1 MSADDRSADGQSA
14 DHRTTDAGSFLQRW
28 SRRKQAVQA
37 GVVPTETAAEG
48 ATQIA
53 AIDPQR
59 AAQASPSRN
68 ADPGADPSADADTKH
83 TELPS
88 LDSLQG
94 LQSDYLDFMQPKVTQ
109 QLKRAALKKLFA
121 DPHFNVIDRF
131 EAYSEDYTQADPI
144 PAAML
149 RGLNQAKGL
158 LFPHDDPKQDAPKQD
173 ESKPDAPKPDESKP
187 DELKPDESKPDELKP
202 DESKPDELNQERAL
216 PSAVDPLR
224 NAAVEIE
231 AEAQPEARPEAQLE
245 ARPAAQPLSD
255 GLQKIS
261 IKSET
266 YDGGRHES

>member
-158 LFPHDDPKQDAPKQD
+158 LFPHDDPKQDAPK
-173 ESKPDAPKPDESKP
+173 
-187 DELKPDESKPDELKP
+187 P

-255 GLQKIS
+255 GLKKIS

>member
-28 SRRKQAVQA
+28 SRRKQAAQA
-37 GVVPTETAAEG
+37 GVVPTEAAAEG

-59 AAQASPSRN
+59 VAQASPDR
-68 ADPGADPSADADTKH
+68 SADADTKH

-158 LFPHDDPKQDAPKQD
+158 LFPHDDSKQDAPKPG
-173 ESKPDAPKPDESKP
+173 ETKT
-187 DELKPDESKPDELKP
+187 

-224 NAAVEIE
+224 KAAVEIE
-231 AEAQPEARPEAQLE
+231 AEARLE
-245 ARPAAQPLSD
+245 APPETQPQPQPLSD

>member
-37 GVVPTETAAEG
+37 GVVPTETAAED
-48 ATQIA
+48 ATQLA

-59 AAQASPSRN
+59 AAQASPGR
-68 ADPGADPSADADTKH
+68 SADADADAKH

-158 LFPHDDPKQDAPKQD
+158 LFPHDDPKQDASQQ
-173 ESKPDAPKPDESKP
+173 DAPKPDEP
-187 DELKPDESKPDELKP
+187 
-202 DESKPDELNQERAL
+202 NQERAL
-216 PSAVDPLR
+216 QSAVDPLR
-224 NAAVEIE
+224 NAEVEIE
-231 AEAQPEARPEAQLE
+231 AEARSEAQPETQPQ
-245 ARPAAQPLSD
+245 PQPLSD

>member
-28 SRRKQAVQA
+28 SRRKQAAQA
-37 GVVPTETAAEG
+37 GVVPTDAAAEG

-53 AIDPQR
+53 AIDLQR
-59 AAQASPSRN
+59 VAQAS
-68 ADPGADPSADADTKH
+68 ADRSADRSADADTKH

-158 LFPHDDPKQDAPKQD
+158 LFPHDDPKQDASQQ
-173 ESKPDAPKPDESKP
+173 DAPKPDEP
-187 DELKPDESKPDELKP
+187 
-202 DESKPDELNQERAL
+202 NQERAL
-216 PSAVDPLR
+216 QSAVDPLR
-224 NAAVEIE
+224 NAEVEIE
-231 AEAQPEARPEAQLE
+231 AQPETQSQP
-245 ARPAAQPLSD
+245 QPLSD

>member
-14 DHRTTDAGSFLQRW
+14 DHRPTDAGSFLQRW

-37 GVVPTETAAEG
+37 GVVPTEAAAEG
-48 ATQIA
+48 ATQLA

-59 AAQASPSRN
+59 AAQASPGRS
-68 ADPGADPSADADTKH
+68 ADRSADPSTDTDTKH

-158 LFPHDDPKQDAPKQD
+158 LFPHDDPKQDASQQ
-173 ESKPDAPKPDESKP
+173 DAPKPDEP
-187 DELKPDESKPDELKP
+187 
-202 DESKPDELNQERAL
+202 NQERAL
-216 PSAVDPLR
+216 QSAVDPLR
-224 NAAVEIE
+224 NAEVEIE
-231 AEAQPEARPEAQLE
+231 AQPETQSQP
-245 ARPAAQPLSD
+245 QPLSD

>member
-14 DHRTTDAGSFLQRW
+14 DHRPTDAGSFLQRW

-37 GVVPTETAAEG
+37 GVVPTEAAAEG
-48 ATQIA
+48 ATQLA

-59 AAQASPSRN
+59 AAQASPSRSV
-68 ADPGADPSADADTKH
+68 DADAKH

-158 LFPHDDPKQDAPKQD
+158 LFPHDDPKQDASQQD
-173 ESKPDAPKPDESKP
+173 APKPDAPKPDEP
-187 DELKPDESKPDELKP
+187 
-202 DESKPDELNQERAL
+202 NQERAL
-216 PSAVDPLR
+216 QSAVDPLR
-224 NAAVEIE
+224 NAEVEIE
-231 AEAQPEARPEAQLE
+231 AEARSEAQPETQPQ
-245 ARPAAQPLSD
+245 PQPLSD

>member
-28 SRRKQAVQA
+28 SRRKQAAQA

-68 ADPGADPSADADTKH
+68 AGRSADPSADADTKH

-158 LFPHDDPKQDAPKQD
+158 LFPHDDPKQDAPK
-173 ESKPDAPKPDESKP
+173 
-187 DELKPDESKPDELKP
+187 P

-224 NAAVEIE
+224 NAEVEIE
-231 AEAQPEARPEAQLE
+231 AEAQPEAQPEAQLE

>member
-28 SRRKQAVQA
+28 SRRKQAAQA

-83 TELPS
+83 TGLPS

-158 LFPHDDPKQDAPKQD
+158 LFPHDDPKQDAPK
-173 ESKPDAPKPDESKP
+173 
-187 DELKPDESKPDELKP
+187 P

-224 NAAVEIE
+224 NAEVEIE
-231 AEAQPEARPEAQLE
+231 AEAQPEAQPEAQLE

>member
-28 SRRKQAVQA
+28 SRRKQAAQA

-59 AAQASPSRN
+59 AAQASPSRKAGRS

-158 LFPHDDPKQDAPKQD
+158 LFPHDDPKQDAPK
-173 ESKPDAPKPDESKP
+173 PDAPKPDESKP
-187 DELKPDESKPDELKP
+187 DEP
-202 DESKPDELNQERAL
+202 NQERAL

-224 NAAVEIE
+224 NAEVEIE
-231 AEAQPEARPEAQLE
+231 IEARSEAQLE

>member
-14 DHRTTDAGSFLQRW
+14 DHRPTDAGSFLQRW

-37 GVVPTETAAEG
+37 GVVPTEAAAEG

-68 ADPGADPSADADTKH
+68 ADPSADRSADPGADPSADPGADPSADADTKH

-158 LFPHDDPKQDAPKQD
+158 LFPHDDPKQDASQQ
-173 ESKPDAPKPDESKP
+173 DAPKPDEP
-187 DELKPDESKPDELKP
+187 
-202 DESKPDELNQERAL
+202 NQERAL
-216 PSAVDPLR
+216 QSAVDPLR
-224 NAAVEIE
+224 NAEVEIE
-231 AEAQPEARPEAQLE
+231 AEARPEAQLE

-261 IKSET
+261 IKSEN

>member
-158 LFPHDDPKQDAPKQD
+158 LFPHDDPKQDAPKPG
-173 ESKPDAPKPDESKP
+173 ETET
-187 DELKPDESKPDELKP
+187 

-224 NAAVEIE
+224 NAEVEIE
-231 AEAQPEARPEAQLE
+231 AEAQPEAQPEARPEAQPE

>member
-158 LFPHDDPKQDAPKQD
+158 LFPHDDPKQDAPK
-173 ESKPDAPKPDESKP
+173 
-187 DELKPDESKPDELKP
+187 P

-231 AEAQPEARPEAQLE
+231 AEAQPEAQPEAQLE

-255 GLQKIS
+255 GLKKIS

>member
-14 DHRTTDAGSFLQRW
+14 DHRTKDAGSFLQRW
-28 SRRKQAVQA
+28 SRRKQAAQA
-37 GVVPTETAAEG
+37 GVVPTDAAAEG
-48 ATQIA
+48 ATQLA

-59 AAQASPSRN
+59 AAQASPGRS
-68 ADPGADPSADADTKH
+68 ADPSTDADTKH

-158 LFPHDDPKQDAPKQD
+158 LFPHDDPKQDAPK
-173 ESKPDAPKPDESKP
+173 
-187 DELKPDESKPDELKP
+187 P

-224 NAAVEIE
+224 NAEVEIE
-231 AEAQPEARPEAQLE
+231 AEARSEAQPETQPQ
-245 ARPAAQPLSD
+245 PQPLSD

>member
-28 SRRKQAVQA
+28 SRRKQAAQA

-158 LFPHDDPKQDAPKQD
+158 LFPHDDPKQDAPK
-173 ESKPDAPKPDESKP
+173 
-187 DELKPDESKPDELKP
+187 P

-224 NAAVEIE
+224 NAEVEIE

>member
-68 ADPGADPSADADTKH
+68 AGRSADPSADADTDTKH

-158 LFPHDDPKQDAPKQD
+158 LFPHDDPKQDAPK
-173 ESKPDAPKPDESKP
+173 
-187 DELKPDESKPDELKP
+187 P

-255 GLQKIS
+255 GLKKIS

-266 YDGGRHES
+266 YDGGSHES

>member
-28 SRRKQAVQA
+28 SRRKQAAQA
-37 GVVPTETAAEG
+37 GVVPTEAAAEG

-59 AAQASPSRN
+59 VAQASPDR
-68 ADPGADPSADADTKH
+68 SADADTKH

-158 LFPHDDPKQDAPKQD
+158 LFPHDDSKQDAPK
-173 ESKPDAPKPDESKP
+173 PG
-187 DELKPDESKPDELKP
+187 
-202 DESKPDELNQERAL
+202 ELNQERAL

-224 NAAVEIE
+224 NAEVEID
-231 AEAQPEARPEAQLE
+231 AEAPPETQPQP
-245 ARPAAQPLSD
+245 QPLSD

>member
-14 DHRTTDAGSFLQRW
+14 DHRPTDAGSFLQRW

-37 GVVPTETAAEG
+37 GVVPTEAAAED
-48 ATQIA
+48 ATQLA

-59 AAQASPSRN
+59 AAQASPGR
-68 ADPGADPSADADTKH
+68 SADADAKH

-158 LFPHDDPKQDAPKQD
+158 LFPHDDPKQGASQQ
-173 ESKPDAPKPDESKP
+173 DAPKPDEP
-187 DELKPDESKPDELKP
+187 
-202 DESKPDELNQERAL
+202 NQERAL
-216 PSAVDPLR
+216 QSAVDPLR
-224 NAAVEIE
+224 NAEVEIE
-231 AEAQPEARPEAQLE
+231 AEARSEAQPETQPQ
-245 ARPAAQPLSD
+245 PQPLSD

>member
-1 MSADDRSADGQSA
+1 
-14 DHRTTDAGSFLQRW
+14 LQRW

-37 GVVPTETAAEG
+37 GVVPTEAAAEG
-48 ATQIA
+48 ATQLA

-59 AAQASPSRN
+59 AAQASPDRSAGRS
-68 ADPGADPSADADTKH
+68 ADPSADRSADRSTDADTKH

-158 LFPHDDPKQDAPKQD
+158 LFPHDDPKQDASQQ
-173 ESKPDAPKPDESKP
+173 DAPKPDEP
-187 DELKPDESKPDELKP
+187 
-202 DESKPDELNQERAL
+202 NQERAL
-216 PSAVDPLR
+216 QSAVDPLR
-224 NAAVEIE
+224 NAEVEIE
-231 AEAQPEARPEAQLE
+231 AEARSEAQPETQPQ
-245 ARPAAQPLSD
+245 PQPLSD

>member
-158 LFPHDDPKQDAPKQD
+158 LFPHDDPKQDAPK
-173 ESKPDAPKPDESKP
+173 
-187 DELKPDESKPDELKP
+187 PDESKPDELKP

>member
-1 MSADDRSADGQSA
+1 MSADDRSADCQSA
-14 DHRTTDAGSFLQRW
+14 DHRSTDAGSFLQRW
-28 SRRKQAVQA
+28 SRRKQAAQA

-158 LFPHDDPKQDAPKQD
+158 LFPHDDPKQDAPK
-173 ESKPDAPKPDESKP
+173 
-187 DELKPDESKPDELKP
+187 P

>member
-14 DHRTTDAGSFLQRW
+14 DHRPTDAGSFLQRW
-28 SRRKQAVQA
+28 SRRKQAAQA
-37 GVVPTETAAEG
+37 GVVPTDAAAEG
-48 ATQIA
+48 ATQLA

-59 AAQASPSRN
+59 AAQAS
-68 ADPGADPSADADTKH
+68 ADRSADRSADTDTKH

-158 LFPHDDPKQDAPKQD
+158 LFPHDDPKQDASQQ
-173 ESKPDAPKPDESKP
+173 DAPKPDEP
-187 DELKPDESKPDELKP
+187 
-202 DESKPDELNQERAL
+202 NQERAL
-216 PSAVDPLR
+216 QSAVDPLR
-224 NAAVEIE
+224 NAEVEIE
-231 AEAQPEARPEAQLE
+231 AEARSEAQPETQPQ
-245 ARPAAQPLSD
+245 PQPLSD

>member
-1 MSADDRSADGQSA
+1 MSADDRSADGQST
-14 DHRTTDAGSFLQRW
+14 DHRTTDAGGFLQRW

-37 GVVPTETAAEG
+37 GVVPTEAAAEG
-48 ATQIA
+48 ATQLA

-59 AAQASPSRN
+59 AAQASPDRSPDRS
-68 ADPGADPSADADTKH
+68 ADPSTDTDTKH

-158 LFPHDDPKQDAPKQD
+158 LFPHDDPKQEASQQHAP
-173 ESKPDAPKPDESKP
+173 
-187 DELKPDESKPDELKP
+187 KP

-216 PSAVDPLR
+216 QSAVDPLR
-224 NAAVEIE
+224 NAEVEIE
-231 AEAQPEARPEAQLE
+231 AEARLE
-245 ARPAAQPLSD
+245 APPETQPQPQPLSD

>member
-14 DHRTTDAGSFLQRW
+14 DHRPTDAGSFLQRW
-28 SRRKQAVQA
+28 SRRKQAAQA
-37 GVVPTETAAEG
+37 GVVPTDAAAEG
-48 ATQIA
+48 ATQLA

-59 AAQASPSRN
+59 AAQAS
-68 ADPGADPSADADTKH
+68 ADRSADRSADTDTKH

-158 LFPHDDPKQDAPKQD
+158 LFPHDDPKQDAPK
-173 ESKPDAPKPDESKP
+173 PDAPKPDEP
-187 DELKPDESKPDELKP
+187 
-202 DESKPDELNQERAL
+202 NQERAL
-216 PSAVDPLR
+216 QSAVDPLR
-224 NAAVEIE
+224 NAEVEIE
-231 AEAQPEARPEAQLE
+231 AEARSEAQPETQPQ
-245 ARPAAQPLSD
+245 PQPLSD

>member
-14 DHRTTDAGSFLQRW
+14 DHRTTDAGGFLQRW
-28 SRRKQAVQA
+28 SRRKQAAQA

-68 ADPGADPSADADTKH
+68 AGRSADRSADRSTDTDTKH

-158 LFPHDDPKQDAPKQD
+158 LFPHDDPKPD
-173 ESKPDAPKPDESKP
+173 ESKPDAPKPDEP
-187 DELKPDESKPDELKP
+187 
-202 DESKPDELNQERAL
+202 NQERAL
-216 PSAVDPLR
+216 QSAEDPLR
-224 NAAVEIE
+224 NAEVEIE
-231 AEAQPEARPEAQLE
+231 AEARSEAQPETQPQ
-245 ARPAAQPLSD
+245 PQPLSD

>member
-37 GVVPTETAAEG
+37 GVVPTEAAAEG
-48 ATQIA
+48 ATQLA

-68 ADPGADPSADADTKH
+68 AGRSADPSADRSADRSTDTDTKH

-158 LFPHDDPKQDAPKQD
+158 LFPHDDPKQGASQQDAP
-173 ESKPDAPKPDESKP
+173 KPDAPKPDEP
-187 DELKPDESKPDELKP
+187 
-202 DESKPDELNQERAL
+202 NQERAL
-216 PSAVDPLR
+216 QSAEDPLR
-224 NAAVEIE
+224 NAEVEIE
-231 AEAQPEARPEAQLE
+231 AEARSEAQPETQPQ
-245 ARPAAQPLSD
+245 PQPLSD

>member
-14 DHRTTDAGSFLQRW
+14 DHRTTDAGGFLQRW

-37 GVVPTETAAEG
+37 GVVPTEAAAEG
-48 ATQIA
+48 ATQLA

-59 AAQASPSRN
+59 AAQASPDR
-68 ADPGADPSADADTKH
+68 SADADTKH

-158 LFPHDDPKQDAPKQD
+158 LFPHDDPKQDAPKPG
-173 ESKPDAPKPDESKP
+173 ETKTDESKP
-187 DELKPDESKPDELKP
+187 DEP
-202 DESKPDELNQERAL
+202 NQQRAL
-216 PSAVDPLR
+216 QSAVDPLR
-224 NAAVEIE
+224 NAEVEIE
-231 AEAQPEARPEAQLE
+231 AEARLE
-245 ARPAAQPLSD
+245 APPETQPQPQPLSD

>member
-14 DHRTTDAGSFLQRW
+14 DDRTTDAGGFLQRW
-28 SRRKQAVQA
+28 SRRKQAAQA
-37 GVVPTETAAEG
+37 GVVPTEAAAEG

-59 AAQASPSRN
+59 VAQASPDR
-68 ADPGADPSADADTKH
+68 SADADTKH
-83 TELPS
+83 TELPG

-158 LFPHDDPKQDAPKQD
+158 LFPHDDPKQDAPKPG
-173 ESKPDAPKPDESKP
+173 ETKTDESKP
-187 DELKPDESKPDELKP
+187 DEP
-202 DESKPDELNQERAL
+202 NQQRAL
-216 PSAVDPLR
+216 QSAVDPLR
-224 NAAVEIE
+224 NAEVEIE
-231 AEAQPEARPEAQLE
+231 AEARLE
-245 ARPAAQPLSD
+245 APPETQPQPQPLSD

>member
-14 DHRTTDAGSFLQRW
+14 DHRPTDAGSFLQRW

-37 GVVPTETAAEG
+37 GVVPTEAAAEG
-48 ATQIA
+48 ATQLA

-59 AAQASPSRN
+59 AAQASPDRSAGRS
-68 ADPGADPSADADTKH
+68 ADPSADRSADRSTDADTKH

-158 LFPHDDPKQDAPKQD
+158 LFPHDDPKQDASQQ
-173 ESKPDAPKPDESKP
+173 DAPKPDEP
-187 DELKPDESKPDELKP
+187 
-202 DESKPDELNQERAL
+202 NQERAL
-216 PSAVDPLR
+216 QSAVDPLR
-224 NAAVEIE
+224 NAEVEIE
-231 AEAQPEARPEAQLE
+231 AEARSEAQPETQPQ
-245 ARPAAQPLSD
+245 PQPLSD

-261 IKSET
+261 IKST
-266 YDGGRHES
+266 L

>member
-158 LFPHDDPKQDAPKQD
+158 LFPHDDPKQDAPK
-173 ESKPDAPKPDESKP
+173 
-187 DELKPDESKPDELKP
+187 PDESKPDELKP

-255 GLQKIS
+255 GLKKIS

-266 YDGGRHES
+266 YDGGSHES